1 MATADNPGQAG
12 FVARLLARPIVRQFL
27 RFATIG
33 GIATIVHYAL
43 MIALV
48 EWGGLAPLIAT
59 SIGFGVGAVISY
71 TLNRRFTFDHRPAF
85 GRGLI
90 VFLCVFFVGLGIN
103 GVIFS
108 VLHGPSVGLP
118 YIVAQAIATGVV
130 LIWNFFGARLVVFRG
145 G

>member
-1 MATADNPGQAG
+1 MAAMENPEDGGA
-12 FVARLLARPIVRQFL
+12 VARLMARPIVRQFL

-33 GIATIVHYAL
+33 GLATIVHYAI

-48 EWGGLAPLIAT
+48 EWANVAPIVAT

-71 TLNRRFTFDHRPAF
+71 TLNRRFTFEHRPAF
-85 GRGLI
+85 GRGLF
-90 VFLCVFFVGLGIN
+90 VFLCVFFVGLCIN
-103 GVIFS
+103 GLIFT

-118 YIVAQAIATGVV
+118 YIIAQGIATGVV

-145 G
+145 